1 MYALNYVKAKS
12 VKAAADFLA
21 KHPEAKLLAGGMTL
35 LPTLK
40 QRLARPSHLV
50 DISHLAELKKIAAK
64 GGKLVVGAG
73 ARHQDVATSAVV
85 RKAIP
90 ALAALAS
97 DIGDPQ
103 VRNQGTIGGSVAN
116 NDPAAD
122 YPSAVLGLGATVV
135 TNRREIAADDYFQG
149 LFATALEE
157 GEIIVRIEFP
167 LPKRAAYM
175 KFHHP
180 ASGYA
185 VAGVFIAQTA
195 AGVRVAVTGA
205 GPGVFRWK
213 EAEAALGKSLK
224 PAALEGVK
232 LDASNFNSDIH
243 ADRDYRANLVR
254 VMAART
260 LAKLGGKK

>member
-1 MYALNYVKAKS
+1 MYQFNYVKPKS
-12 VKAAADFLA
+12 LAEASRLLAANA
-21 KHPEAKLLAGGMTL
+21 EAKLLAGGMTL

-40 QRLARPSHLV
+40 LRLARPTHLV
-50 DISHLAELKKIAAK
+50 DIARLPELRGIASK
-64 GGKLVVGAG
+64 GGKVVIGAG
-73 ARHQDVATSAVV
+73 MKHHEVATSAVV
-85 RKAIP
+85 KKAIP

-97 DIGDPQ
+97 EIGDPQ
-103 VRNQGTIGGSVAN
+103 VRNRGTIGGSVAS

-135 TNRREIAADDYFQG
+135 TTKREIAADKYFKG
-149 LFATALEE
+149 LFTTALEE
-157 GEIIVRIEFP
+157 GEIVVRIEFP

-175 KFHHP
+175 KFPHP

-185 VAGVFIAQTA
+185 MTGVFVAQMPD
-195 AGVRVAVTGA
+195 GVRVAVTGA

-213 EAEAALGKSLK
+213 EAEVALAKDFK

-232 LDASNFNSDIH
+232 LNSSEFNSDIH

-254 VMAART
+254 VMAKRA
-260 LAKLGGKK
+260 LAKLSGKK